1 MALVKWKFLRS
12 FYFVNICAELPLVLE
27 MCEYACFVSIGLWRE
42 KSTFEQ
48 NENKGILFKPKLK
61 QYTDEKY
68 TFTTS
73 HSDSLNNMILGFI
86 SSSQTM
92 FY

>member
-48 NENKGILFKPKLK
+48 NETKEFC
-61 QYTDEKY
+61 
-68 TFTTS
+68 
-73 HSDSLNNMILGFI
+73 LNL
-86 SSSQTM
+86 SSNNTQMKNVHLLHHRAIVSII
-92 FY
+92 